1 MALRSDGRKLSFEIL
16 SQSSSL
22 VDDESLVY
30 RSDSDPIQSH
40 VAESKTTEK
49 PKCKKRRHKKA
60 SKRKKTIESAITE
73 DPIAERTVDPE
84 SVFNHSENTNTFAGN
99 SDAFSI
105 FGSGERDCTNC
116 TNELESKCMSYSVVY
131 EEIRV
136 AEESGGSVCTV
147 TEVTEPE
154 VQKVRGEGFN
164 FGGLRQRTVTGTGD
178 DAAASCIEDNES
190 EKGVEV
196 SSAAKQRGEPNGS
209 VVPNTLET
217 AESLDW
223 KRLMAEDPN
232 RESNRSLLIALFMT
246 S

>member
-1 MALRSDGRKLSFEIL
+1 
-16 SQSSSL
+16 
-22 VDDESLVY
+22 
-30 RSDSDPIQSH
+30 
-40 VAESKTTEK
+40 
-49 PKCKKRRHKKA
+49 
-60 SKRKKTIESAITE
+60 
-73 DPIAERTVDPE
+73 
-84 SVFNHSENTNTFAGN
+84 
-99 SDAFSI
+99 
-105 FGSGERDCTNC
+105 
-116 TNELESKCMSYSVVY
+116 
-131 EEIRV
+131 
-136 AEESGGSVCTV
+136 VCTV

-164 FGGLRQRTVTGTGD
+164 FGELRQRTVTGTGD